1 MSASRRR
8 ELIGDRNALRLATRS
23 LGEAKLDN
31 DRRLEHRLKLLE
43 TQVHRLQESLHEMS
57 EQVQRLLEA
66 PKQS

>member
-23 LGEAKLDN
+23 LGEANLDH
-31 DRRLEHRLKLLE
+31 DHKLEHRLKLLE
-43 TQVHRLQESLHEMS
+43 AQVHRLQESLREMS

-66 PKQS
+66 PMQN